1 MLRSDHPAQEEEP
14 MKPPRFSHGDPDRNL
29 ELEEALEP
37 MLDVMLTVASAAGY
51 SEAEAL
57 TAIAS
62 LVDHRHL
69 ANAENFVMDA
79 MIRDAVG
86 RGKPD

>member
-1 MLRSDHPAQEEEP
+1 
-14 MKPPRFSHGDPDRNL
+14 MKPPRFSAGDPDRNL
-29 ELEEALEP
+29 ELEEAFEP
-37 MLDVMLTVASAAGY
+37 MLDAMIMAAVSAGY

-69 ANAENFVMDA
+69 ANAENFVTETTIKDA
-79 MIRDAVG
+79 AR
-86 RGKPD
+86 RGKLD

>member
-1 MLRSDHPAQEEEP
+1 
-14 MKPPRFSHGDPDRNL
+14 MKPPRFSKGDPNRNL
-29 ELEEALEP
+29 ELEENLEP
-37 MLDVMLTVASAAGY
+37 MLNVMVTVAVSAGY

-69 ANAENFVMDA
+69 ANTENFVMEA
-79 MIRDAVG
+79 FIKGEAKR
-86 RGKPD
+86 